1 MVSLPVVVLSK
12 SSPIAT
18 SDANLRWSHV
28 PPQINNHDGNMP
40 PNELAHCIQSRT
52 ISCHEWI
59 CRPFLYY
66 VIHQPA
72 DDPYM
77 SGAMPLAEK
86 CLDLIIQGQ
95 LHIQAYHR
103 HHGTWYVA
111 RNSMTRALLLV
122 AAARSGKIK
131 LPERSKEIVDMARE
145 TLQWWSTE
153 APDLKWAS
161 DVLDAV
167 LTSSLGHLPW

>member
-1 MVSLPVVVLSK
+1 M
-12 SSPIAT
+12 
-18 SDANLRWSHV
+18 
-28 PPQINNHDGNMP
+28 

-52 ISCHEWI
+52 ISCREWI

-77 SGAMPLAEK
+77 SEAMPLARD
-86 CLDLIIQGQ
+86 CLDLCIQGQ

-103 HHGTWYVA
+103 HHGTWYVV
-111 RNSMTRALLLV
+111 RNSATRALLLT

-131 LPERSKEIVDMARE
+131 MPARSKEIVDMAME
-145 TLQWWSTE
+145 TLRWWATE
-153 APDLKWAS
+153 APDLLWAR
-161 DVLDAV
+161 DVLEA
-167 LTSSLGHLPW
+167 LMTSQLDQQLYC